1 MTNIP
6 APADEPALAETAQNA
21 SSETTG
27 GALGSKGIGWAI
39 FEWARNPYYNVVV
52 IYAFTP
58 YFTASVIGD
67 PGLGQTLIGVTIA
80 LAGVI
85 MAIVAPVLG
94 SIVDK
99 AGAKKPLVA
108 FSLGTIIL
116 CSLLLGFVT
125 PDLPAAVPIGMALL
139 LIAYCAYT
147 VSELMHNAMLPG
159 AGRTEALP
167 MISGIGLSLGNAAG
181 VIGLVSI
188 VIFSAN
194 PPSGLETA
202 DIGRL
207 SAPAVGI
214 WILVFIPLFFW
225 LMPDV
230 YRKGR
235 TWGQAFRE
243 FRDPANRTDVSV
255 WIKQR
260 FKENPNVMRYLIG
273 RMIYADGIAA
283 LLTIG
288 GVYVGGVLGWTIPQ
302 IAIYGIIASVFAVF
316 GGILG
321 GFLDRLLG
329 PKRALIL
336 ELSMAILIGIFQISV
351 TQQNI
356 LFGLIPASHEVISIG
371 PFRSLADVAY
381 VAAVIPAAIFLVAA
395 ISSSRYMLL
404 HISPPDKI
412 GEFFGFYAMS
422 GSVTVWLGPGSVAL
436 ATWLSGGDQRI
447 GFTPVIVLLTLGLLI
462 LMTVKADKT
471 PEHMKTGA
479 E

>member
-1 MTNIP
+1 MTNTTASTDEIP
-6 APADEPALAETAQNA
+6 LAADSERVPETV
-21 SSETTG
+21 TG

-58 YFTASVIGD
+58 YFTANVIGD

-85 MAIVAPVLG
+85 MAFVAPVLG

-108 FSLGTIIL
+108 LSLGTVIV
-116 CSLLLGFVT
+116 CSLLLGFIT
-125 PDLPAAVPIGMALL
+125 PELPAAVPIGMALL
-139 LIAYCAYT
+139 LTAYCAYT

-159 AGRTEALP
+159 AGRTESLP
-167 MISGIGLSLGNAAG
+167 MISGLGLSLGNAAG
-181 VIGLVSI
+181 VIGLVTI
-188 VIFSAN
+188 VVLSQNPSA
-194 PPSGLETA
+194 EIDVV

-230 YRKGR
+230 YEKGR
-235 TWGQAFRE
+235 TWGQAIRE
-243 FRDPANRTDVSV
+243 FLDPANRTDVSA
-255 WIKQR
+255 WIRKR
-260 FKENPNVMRYLIG
+260 FQEHPNVMRYLIG

-288 GVYVGGVLGWTIPQ
+288 GVYVGGVLGWDISQ
-302 IAIYGIIASVFAVF
+302 LAIYGIIASVFAVF
-316 GGILG
+316 GGIFG

-336 ELSMAILIGIFQISV
+336 ELSMAILIGIFQISI
-351 TQQNI
+351 TQESI
-356 LFGLIPASHEVISIG
+356 LFGMIPAGHEVLSTG

-381 VAAVIPAAIFLVAA
+381 VSAVVPAAIFLVAA

-447 GFTPVIVLLTLGLLI
+447 GFTPVVVLLTIGLLI
-462 LMTVKADKT
+462 LLTVKADKT

-479 E
+479 

>member
-21 SSETTG
+21 PSEATG

-67 PGLGQTLIGVTIA
+67 PDLGQTLIGVTIA
-80 LAGVI
+80 LAGII
-85 MAIVAPVLG
+85 MAIVSPVLG

-99 AGAKKPLVA
+99 GGAKKPVVA
-108 FSLGTIIL
+108 LSLGAIIV
-116 CSLLLGFVT
+116 CSLLLGFIT

-139 LIAYCAYT
+139 LTAYCAYT

-159 AGRTEALP
+159 AGRTKSLP
-167 MISGIGLSLGNAAG
+167 MISGLGLSLGNAAG
-181 VIGLVSI
+181 VISLLVIYYVSQ
-188 VIFSAN
+188 N
-194 PPSGLETA
+194 PPAGLSEA
-202 DIGRL
+202 DVGRL
-207 SAPAVGI
+207 SAPTVGV
-214 WILVFIPLFFW
+214 WLLLFIPFFFW

-230 YRKGR
+230 YQKGQ
-235 TWGQAFRE
+235 TWAKAFSD
-243 FRDPANRTDVSV
+243 FRSPANRTNVSE
-255 WIKQR
+255 WIKER
-260 FKENPNVMRYLIG
+260 FQEHPNVMRYLIG

-288 GVYVGGVLGWTIPQ
+288 GVYVGGVLGWDTGQ
-302 IAIYGIIASVFAVF
+302 LAIYGIIASVFAVL
-316 GGILG
+316 GGFLG
-321 GFLDRLLG
+321 GFLDRVLG
-329 PKRALIL
+329 PKHALIL
-336 ELSMAILIGIFQISV
+336 ELSMAILIGIFQISI
-351 TQQNI
+351 TKDAL
-356 LFGLIPASHEVISIG
+356 LFGMIPAGHEVLSEG
-371 PFRSLADVAY
+371 PFRTLADVAY

-404 HISPPDKI
+404 HISPPEKI

-436 ATWLSGGDQRI
+436 VTWLSGDQRI

-479 E
+479 K